1 MLWVFRV
8 VYFEVEPQGAQLLE
22 ALVALAAVEALLLCV
37 HLNNPTMKSS
47 PLDIWSLTHLLLV
60 LGQTTL
66 VGEGLVA
73 VETGQ
78 QVVFRVA
85 SEGFDMEEGFWAELA
100 GEKVPRR

>member
-1 MLWVFRV
+1 M
-8 VYFEVEPQGAQLLE
+8 
-22 ALVALAAVEALLLCV
+22 
-37 HLNNPTMKSS
+37 
-47 PLDIWSLTHLLLV
+47 

-100 GEKVPRR
+100 GEKVRGGEVLPVEDSF